1 MQYLFTAKQAKQ
13 LDEHAIQEVG
23 FPGAVLMEKAATVLS
38 SVIEQSI
45 RKDEGILFVCGCG
58 NNGGDAVA
66 AARILKQ
73 QGYHTAIVLV
83 GETSRMSEDLFLQ
96 LISRRAFMGIREK
109 FLERR

>member
-58 NNGGDAVA
+58 NNIETAGIPYGDCAGRRDFSYVGRSVFAIA
-66 AARILKQ
+66 AGCSVRC
-73 QGYHTAIVLV
+73 
-83 GETSRMSEDLFLQ
+83 
-96 LISRRAFMGIREK
+96 
-109 FLERR
+109 

>member
-73 QGYHTAIVLV
+73 QGYL
-83 GETSRMSEDLFLQ
+83 S
-96 LISRRAFMGIREK
+96 LIHI
-109 FLERR
+109 

>member
-45 RKDEGILFVCGCG
+45 RKDEGILFVC
-58 NNGGDAVA
+58 DVA
-66 AARILKQ
+66 I
-73 QGYHTAIVLV
+73 TAEMRL
-83 GETSRMSEDLFLQ
+83 
-96 LISRRAFMGIREK
+96 RRQEY
-109 FLERR
+109 

>member
-45 RKDEGILFVCGCG
+45 RKDEGILCLFPFFVFR
-58 NNGGDAVA
+58 N
-66 AARILKQ
+66 
-73 QGYHTAIVLV
+73 T
-83 GETSRMSEDLFLQ
+83 T
-96 LISRRAFMGIREK
+96 
-109 FLERR
+109 